1 MDNTARVCI
10 VSNTSYYVCSTSP
23 CILEQFRL
31 RHEKKSLGARE
42 RMRLLR
48 PRPLAC
54 GPVGGRSCQSACFGV
69 GDGQFD
75 VATDCWAA
83 GCMFIVQQI

>member
-31 RHEKKSLGARE
+31 RHEKKSLGCARAHA
-42 RMRLLR
+42 
-48 PRPLAC
+48 PFT
-54 GPVGGRSCQSACFGV
+54 PVGP
-69 GDGQFD
+69 
-75 VATDCWAA
+75 WAA
-83 GCMFIVQQI
+83 GVVNLRVLGWAMDSSMSRLTAGRLDACL

>member
-31 RHEKKSLGARE
+31 RHEKEITRVRASACAFYARG
-42 RMRLLR
+42 
-48 PRPLAC
+48 PW
-54 GPVGGRSCQSACFGV
+54 PVGP
-69 GDGQFD
+69 
-75 VATDCWAA
+75 WAA
-83 GCMFIVQQI
+83 GVVNLRVLGWAMDSSMSRLTAGRLDACL

>member
-23 CILEQFRL
+23 CILEQFDYDTKRN
-31 RHEKKSLGARE
+31 HSGARE

-54 GPVGGRSCQSACFGV
+54 GPVGGGVVNLRVLGWAMDSSMSRLTAGRLDACL
-69 GDGQFD
+69 
-75 VATDCWAA
+75 
-83 GCMFIVQQI
+83 